1 MAARNQPPVEI
12 TCPHCGAR
20 MSVDVQLGK
29 VLHHDPPPKAS
40 HAPDLDRA
48 AKLLQEEKER
58 REALFRQSVDDQK
71 VSSQVLERKFSE
83 SLKKAKDEPVT
94 RPLRDMD
101 LD

>member
-1 MAARNQPPVEI
+1 MAAPKPTLEI

-20 MSVDVQLGK
+20 LSVDAELGK
-29 VLHHDPPPKAS
+29 VLHHQPPPKPA

-48 AKLLQEEKER
+48 AKLLQQEKER
-58 REALFRQSVDDQK
+58 REALFKQSVDDQK
-71 VSSQVLERKFSE
+71 VSSEVLERKFAE

-94 RPLRDMD
+94 RPLRDLD

>member
-1 MAARNQPPVEI
+1 
-12 TCPHCGAR
+12 

-29 VLHHDPPPKAS
+29 VLHHEPPPKTA

-58 REALFRQSVDDQK
+58 REALFKQSVDDQK
-71 VSSQVLERKFSE
+71 VSSEVLERKFAE

-94 RPLRDMD
+94 RPLRDLD

>member
-1 MAARNQPPVEI
+1 
-12 TCPHCGAR
+12 
-20 MSVDVQLGK
+20 MSVDLELAK
-29 VLHHDPPPKAS
+29 VLHHDPPPKVS

-48 AKLLQEEKER
+48 ARLLQEEKER

-71 VSSQVLERKFSE
+71 VSSQVLDRKFSE

-94 RPLRDMD
+94 RPLRDLD